1 MGLLAKLQ
9 QHVRQMPGERRLV
22 RSPQFDEQLGLGEAE
37 PCQSAI
43 EELLEPPLRAIAVGE
58 RDLAGNLEFFL
69 DGIQRSW
76 LLYYQEGTPVYF
88 GYGAAVI
95 RQRCDRR
102 LQTWSY
108 QAQEALYAARARL
121 PEQEQERLQQSGIPL
136 VDTETTADHPLL
148 QCEAAREAIGRARER
163 LEVNLARQWLPTQTE
178 GWLAIDG
185 SLTGAAET
193 AGHPRTVGLIK
204 SHHTQ
209 FFPAAEQ
216 AQILALV
223 YGERSSAFVPRGR
236 YPVCSWYLRLRE
248 VGDRDPYFGLIRVET
263 AIANW
268 PLADTLSRW
277 LLAEGRPLSLPDT
290 RWDKMIYPIR
300 DCEQYLRSREP
311 SRVNFGWLG

>member
-1 MGLLAKLQ
+1 MGFLAKLQ
-9 QHVRQMPGERRLV
+9 QHLRQTPGDRRFP
-22 RSPQFDEQLGLGEAE
+22 RSPQFDEQLGFGEAE
-37 PCQSAI
+37 PRQSSI

-58 RDLAGNLEFFL
+58 RDLAGELVFFL

-76 LLYYQEGTPVYF
+76 LLYYQAGAPVYF

-102 LQTWSY
+102 LQTWGY
-108 QAQEALYAARARL
+108 QSQEALYMALARL
-121 PEQEQERLQQSGIPL
+121 DNRERARLQQSGL
-136 VDTETTADHPLL
+136 TVVDTATTADHPLM
-148 QCEAAREAIGRARER
+148 QCEAAREAIGRERER
-163 LEVNLARQWLPTQTE
+163 LEVNLARQWLQGVAS
-178 GWLAIDG
+178 GWLVIDG

-193 AGHPRTVGLIK
+193 AGHRRTVGLIK
-204 SHHTQ
+204 SHNTQ

-216 AQILALV
+216 AQILALT

-236 YPVCSWYLRLRE
+236 YPVCSWYLRLRD

-263 AIANW
+263 AIANL

-277 LLAEGRPLSLPDT
+277 LLAEGRPLSLPDS

-311 SRVNFGWLG
+311 SRVQFGWLG